1 MFPATAWSFK
11 ICSKRIHRAIS
22 RAKGQRGV
30 SPSGKGHSGGI
41 PAFDLC
47 FILFAVQIKISTPK
61 VLPYAALYTELRVR
75 LGSIKHLK
83 WKQASPGAWVLPVCW
98 GRDYDAINLPK
109 APSLTFQQ
117 QLVTFYLFTH
127 QGHLGWGMRH
137 LPAAKAF
144 YPTRINGQWER
155 DGGLWINCELLHAE
169 WGHSWNE
176 LRLE

>member
-1 MFPATAWSFK
+1 MFPTTAWSFK
-11 ICSKRIHRAIS
+11 ISSKRIHRAIS

-117 QLVTFYLFTH
+117 QLVRLLFIYLHTRGILGEACATYRPPKHSIRRELMDNEKQTAVFESIANCFTLSEAT
-127 QGHLGWGMRH
+127 LGMSC
-137 LPAAKAF
+137 A
-144 YPTRINGQWER
+144 
-155 DGGLWINCELLHAE
+155 
-169 WGHSWNE
+169 
-176 LRLE
+176 

>member
-11 ICSKRIHRAIS
+11 ISSKRIHRAIS

-47 FILFAVQIKISTPK
+47 FTLFAVQIKISTPM

-83 WKQASPGAWVLPVCW
+83 WKQASPGAWVLPVCEVGIMTPSICLKHRALPSNNSW
-98 GRDYDAINLPK
+98 CAYFLFIYTPGASWVRHAPLTGRQSILSDAN
-109 APSLTFQQ
+109 
-117 QLVTFYLFTH
+117 
-127 QGHLGWGMRH
+127 
-137 LPAAKAF
+137 
-144 YPTRINGQWER
+144 
-155 DGGLWINCELLHAE
+155 
-169 WGHSWNE
+169 
-176 LRLE
+176 